1 MEFILNTHRFIFI
14 EAKKDSLDAIYG
26 EWKGGW
32 VCLPI
37 GESGAVIFDRAKKKQ
52 TEAGKIECEKR
63 GANA

>member
-1 MEFILNTHRFIFI
+1 MGLILNTHRFIFV

-32 VCLPI
+32 VCLPR
-37 GESGAVIFDRAKKKQ
+37 GESGAAIFDRAKKKQ